1 MTKTAGPA
9 SAPTSAKSLN
19 ALPATQTPVK
29 EEERIAK
36 WTRMLQPD
44 RHDLGHN
51 IEAWIIR
58 PPKEPK
64 FRRRV
69 YKGIP
74 DRWRRAAWDLM
85 LSRFAKTNP
94 AEMSALANDYQESLD
109 RPSTYDIQIDLD
121 VPRTVSGHIMFRTRY
136 GAG

>member
-1 MTKTAGPA
+1 
-9 SAPTSAKSLN
+9 
-19 ALPATQTPVK
+19 
-29 EEERIAK
+29 
-36 WTRMLQPD
+36 MLQPD